1 MIKGR
6 KVSVIIPAYNKEVL
20 LPQLLSR
27 IPNYVDLVYL
37 MWDKP
42 DLDQLN
48 HVRDLKIGKIII
60 ITNTKRCGIGS
71 AIQRGIIKIIKSS
84 KDKND
89 ILVMLAGNGK
99 DSPEE
104 INKLIAPII
113 EGKAH
118 YVQGSRY
125 LTGGESV
132 NLPGI
137 RRVINRLLP
146 IFWSIMFGKL
156 VSEVTNGFRAYDMC
170 LFTDGIL
177 NWYRPDLGGYEWEYY
192 MNYSLIRSKYI
203 HTEVAVS
210 KTYVKGVFHS
220 KIKLLDGYQILR
232 PLFLCPIKRM

>member
-6 KVSVIIPAYNKEVL
+6 KVSVIIPAFNKENL
-20 LPQLLSR
+20 LPQVLSR
-27 IPNYVDLVYL
+27 IPNYVDLIYL

-42 DLDQLN
+42 DKDQLKYVKN
-48 HVRDLKIGKIII
+48 LKIDKIKI
-60 ITNTKRCGIGS
+60 ITNSKRCGIGS
-71 AIQRGIIKIIKSS
+71 AIQGGIVKIIKSS
-84 KDKND
+84 KEKND

-104 INKLIAPII
+104 IKNLVAPII
-113 EGKAH
+113 KGKVH

-146 IFWSIMFGKL
+146 ILWSIMFGKL

-170 LFTDGIL
+170 LFTDGLL

-192 MNYSLIRSKYI
+192 MNYSIIRSNYT

-210 KTYVKGVFHS
+210 KTYMKGVIHS

-232 PLFLCPIKRM
+232 PLFLCPIKRL